1 MLRLIV
7 RACSVWSGAHISSR
21 LLSSRFRCVI
31 AMTHSSPD
39 NFKRLPYNIK
49 PVNYNLSFVPNLS
62 DFTFDAEASIELQV
76 VERTNAVILNS
87 KNIVVSDAHFNNAN
101 AEISYD
107 KSQEL
112 VIFTFPN
119 ALETGNG
126 HLNLKFRGHLSDD
139 MQGFYRSTY
148 KSPTGEESYI
158 LCTQFESIYARRA
171 FPCMDEPDR
180 KATFDISLVAMDN
193 EVALSNM
200 PEVSRTIIPPPAG
213 RPAPVDGHNYVKVQ
227 FDRSPYMSTYLV
239 AMVVGNFDHV
249 SAKDVNGVDIRVFTP
264 PGKKSCGEYALEVSV
279 KTLPFYARFF
289 GQKFPLPKCDLVA
302 LPDFA
307 CGAMENWGLITYRET
322 ALLIDHE
329 HTSLMAKQRVAV
341 VVTHELAH
349 MWFGNLVTMEWW
361 THLWLNEGFATWTEC
376 LAVDYCFPDYD
387 IWTLFVSEEYARA
400 LRMDELKMSHP
411 IEVEVNSPHEV
422 EEIFDAVSYQKGASL
437 IRMLNDYL
445 GAEVF
450 QAGLQLY
457 IKRHQYS
464 NTVTTD
470 LWRALAEVSGQPVQE
485 IMSTWTK
492 QMGYPVLSVRL
503 LPSAD
508 NQSVGL
514 GIRQSR
520 FLADGGKEDV
530 PTYWYI
536 PVTVCRA
543 DDSSAILSRA
553 LVPPPTA
560 AATPTDAK
568 CEHVIPLSAAT
579 ADTSV
584 RINPGAVGFFRV
596 CYHPTMLPPI
606 LSALSQHQI
615 PERDRLSLLDDHF
628 ALARAGQCP
637 LTTVLDLTRAYTGE
651 ESFSVWSV
659 LAKGLGHVRV
669 LLQEM
674 AYKAGDEEVVF
685 AELSPE
691 EVGLNNLYT
700 QLAMPVYEKLGFD
713 PKPEDSNNDRL
724 LRPIILNIL
733 GRARHPDVISKA
745 RQAFDVH
752 YTSVTET
759 PEGQPQE
766 NLISPDLRTTIYTL
780 CLRNG
785 GADVFQRLLT
795 LHDKATMH
803 SERVRLLGC
812 LGASASPELIERLFQ
827 LTFTDYVR
835 KQDRYHVLLGVT
847 GSAAGR
853 RALWRLVKSRIGS
866 LPEELATLVMLSH
879 VLKGSCADFCNMT
892 RHAEVKAFFDAH
904 PVSCVRAVNQ
914 ALESVKINSTIVQ
927 RDFADAS
934 TFLRSLVDTS
944 S

>member
-1 MLRLIV
+1 
-7 RACSVWSGAHISSR
+7 
-21 LLSSRFRCVI
+21 
-31 AMTHSSPD
+31 MTHSNSQ

-49 PVNYNLSFVPNLS
+49 PVNYDLLFIPNLS
-62 DFTFDAEASIELQV
+62 DFTFDGEASIELQV
-76 VERTNAVILNS
+76 LERTNAVILNS

-101 AEISYD
+101 ADISYD
-107 KSQEL
+107 ELQEL
-112 VIFTFPN
+112 VIFTFPT
-119 ALETGNG
+119 ALE
-126 HLNLKFRGHLSDD
+126 SV
-139 MQGFYRSTY
+139 
-148 KSPTGEESYI
+148 
-158 LCTQFESIYARRA
+158 YARRA

-200 PEVSRTIIPPPAG
+200 PEVSRTMIPPPTS
-213 RPAPVDGHNYVKVQ
+213 RPAPADGHNYVKIQ

-239 AMVVGNFDHV
+239 AMVVGNFEYV
-249 SAKDVNGVDIRVFTP
+249 SAKDVHGVDVRVFTP
-264 PGKKSCGEYALEVSV
+264 PGKKACGEYALEVSV
-279 KTLPFYARFF
+279 KTLPFYADLF
-289 GQKFPLPKCDLVA
+289 GHKFPLPKCDLIA
-302 LPDFA
+302 IPDFA

-329 HTSLMAKQRVAV
+329 HTSLMSKQRVAITV
-341 VVTHELAH
+341 AHELAH

-361 THLWLNEGFATWTEC
+361 THLWLNEGFATWIEF

-387 IWTLFVSEEYARA
+387 IWTLFVSQEYARA
-400 LRMDELKMSHP
+400 LRLDELKMSHP
-411 IEVEVNSPHEV
+411 IEVEVNSPREV
-422 EEIFDAVSYQKGASL
+422 EEIFDAVSYEKGASV

-457 IKRHQYS
+457 IKRHEYS

-470 LWRALAEVSGQPVQE
+470 LWRALAEVSGQPVKE

-508 NQSVGL
+508 NQSVSL
-514 GIRQSR
+514 GISQSR
-520 FLADGGKEDV
+520 FLAEGGKEDI
-530 PTYWYI
+530 PTHWYV

-543 DDSSAILSRA
+543 DDSSAIVARA
-553 LVPPPTA
+553 LVPPPSSASA
-560 AATPTDAK
+560 AATSAEANHTTADAK
-568 CEHVIPLSAAT
+568 CEHVIPLSAT
-579 ADTSV
+579 ADTCV

-615 PERDRLSLLDDHF
+615 PERDRLSLLNDYF

-637 LTTVLDLTRAYTGE
+637 LKTVLDLTRAYTGE
-651 ESFSVWSV
+651 DSFSVWSV
-659 LAKGLGHVRV
+659 LAQGLGHIRV

-674 AYKAGDEEVVF
+674 AYRAGDEIVF
-685 AELSPE
+685 PELSPE
-691 EVGLNNLYT
+691 EIGLNNLYT
-700 QLAMPVYEKLGFD
+700 LLALPVYEKLGFD
-713 PKPEDSNNDRL
+713 AKPEDSNNDRL
-724 LRPIILNIL
+724 LRPIILSVL

-745 RQAFDVH
+745 RQAFEAH
-752 YTSVTET
+752 YASVTKT

-766 NLISPDLRTTIYTL
+766 NLISPDLRTTIYSL
-780 CLRNG
+780 CLRDG

-803 SERVRLLGC
+803 SERVRLLAC

-853 RALWRLVKSRIGS
+853 RALWRLVKSRIGT
-866 LPEELATLVMLSH
+866 LPEDLATLSLMSR
-879 VLKGSCADFCNMT
+879 VLKGSCADFCSME
-892 RHAEVKAFFDAH
+892 RHAEVKAFFDAN

-914 ALESVKINSTIVQ
+914 ALESVKINSTIAE

-934 TFLRSLVDTS
+934 AFLRSLVAAS
-944 S
+944 